1 MFDLDGLNAEINQ
14 LKAQT
19 LAEYGKKV
27 EFAIEL
33 MKEKERILK
42 REKNM
47 LLRLAGENR
56 FKGFFKKKKYIQLQD
71 RIQKKIKKLEK
82 DIETLNELKYKYLED
97 YKKQREYLGLYDH
110 EFIDKYFK

>member
-1 MFDLDGLNAEINQ
+1 MFDLNGLNAEINQ

-42 REKNM
+42 REKDI
-47 LLRLAGENR
+47 LLRLTIGNR
-56 FKGFFKKKKYIQLQD
+56 FKGFFKKKKCMELQN
-71 RIQKKIKKLEK
+71 RIQKKIK
-82 DIETLNELKYKYLED
+82 NLKRYRNSK
-97 YKKQREYLGLYDH
+97 
-110 EFIDKYFK
+110 